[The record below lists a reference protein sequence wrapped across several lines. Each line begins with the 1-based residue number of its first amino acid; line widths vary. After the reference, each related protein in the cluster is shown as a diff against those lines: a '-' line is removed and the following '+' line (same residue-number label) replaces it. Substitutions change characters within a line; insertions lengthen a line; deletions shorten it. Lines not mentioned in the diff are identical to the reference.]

1 MMWQT
6 SRFAIDVSLPK
17 IMGIV
22 NLTPDS
28 FSDGGQRTS
37 DVEQI
42 RFAEKLLKEG
52 ADILDLGAESTR
64 PGSTPVPAG
73 EELAR
78 LAPVLREVVKWNVPI
93 SIDTYKPTV
102 MQTALDMGAD
112 IINDVWALRQKIDG
126 LCAEAVVA
134 QHTTCGVCL
143 MHMSGEPT
151 TMQQNPMQPDRAGGV
166 VVAVKD
172 FLSERSQSLARRGV
186 AKNRIVWDVGI
197 GFGKTPE
204 QNFELLA
211 KQAAFLPSGY
221 PLLCAWSRKSSLGKI
236 ILQSKDD
243 AAANR
248 IHASVAASVLAVE
261 RGARLVR
268 VHDVRATKDALL
280 VWTAA
285 RKQFDERFL

>member
-1 MMWQT
+1 VIWQT
-6 SRFAIDVSLPK
+6 SRFALDLTLPK

-28 FSDGGQRTS
+28 FSDGGQRSS
-37 DVEQI
+37 DAEQI
-42 RFAEKLLKEG
+42 RFAEKLLKDG
-52 ADILDLGAESTR
+52 ANILDLGAESTR

-78 LAPVLREVVKWNVPI
+78 LAPVLREVIKWNVPI
-93 SIDTYKPTV
+93 SIDTYKPIV

-112 IINDVWALRQKIDG
+112 IINDVWALRHEG
-126 LCAEAVVA
+126 AVEAVA
-134 QHTTCGVCL
+134 KHKTCGVCL
-143 MHMSGEPT
+143 MHMNGEPA
-151 TMQQNPMQPDRAGGV
+151 TMQANPMTGNV

-172 FLSERSQSLARRGV
+172 FLAERSQVLNKNKV

-197 GFGKTPE
+197 GFGKTVE

-211 KQAAFLPSGY
+211 KQASFLPSGY

-236 ILQSKDD
+236 MGMDKDVP
-243 AAANR
+243 ASER
-248 IHASVAASVLAVE
+248 MIASVAAAAIAIE

-268 VHDVRATKDALL
+268 AHDVLATRQALQ
-280 VWTAA
+280 VWAA
-285 RKQFDERFL
+285 AKKSFD

>member
-1 MMWQT
+1 MIWQT
-6 SRFAIDVSLPK
+6 SRFAIDLSLPK

-37 DVEQI
+37 DAEQI
-42 RFAEKLLKEG
+42 RFAEKLLKDG

-64 PGSTPVPAG
+64 PGSTPVPEG

-78 LAPVLREVVKWNVPI
+78 LAPVLREAIKWNVPL
-93 SIDTYKPTV
+93 SIDTYKPVV
-102 MQTALDMGAD
+102 MQAALDMGAD
-112 IINDVWALRQKIDG
+112 IINDVWALRHEGAVD
-126 LCAEAVVA
+126 VVA
-134 QHTTCGVCL
+134 KHKTCGVCL
-143 MHMSGEPT
+143 MHMNGEPA
-151 TMQQNPMQPDRAGGV
+151 TMQANPMTGNV

-172 FLSERSQSLARRGV
+172 FLAERSQVLNKNKV

-211 KQAAFLPSGY
+211 KQASFLPSGY

-236 ILQSKDD
+236 IGMDKDVP
-243 AAANR
+243 AEGR
-248 IHASVAASVLAVE
+248 MVASVAAAVLAVE

-268 VHDVRATKDALL
+268 VHDVWATRQALQ

-285 RKQFDERFL
+285 KKSFD

>member
-1 MMWQT
+1 
-6 SRFAIDVSLPK
+6 
-17 IMGIV
+17 MGIV

-37 DVEQI
+37 DAEQI
-42 RFAEKLLKEG
+42 RFAENLLKQG

-64 PGSTPVPAG
+64 PGSTPVPVG

-78 LAPVLREVVKWNVPI
+78 LAPVLREAIKWNVPI
-93 SIDTYKPTV
+93 SIDTYKPIV

-112 IINDVWALRQKIDG
+112 IINDVWALRHDG
-126 LCAEAVVA
+126 AVDA
-134 QHTTCGVCL
+134 IAKHKTCGVCI
-143 MHMSGEPT
+143 MHMSGEPA
-151 TMQQNPMQPDRAGGV
+151 TMQLAPMKVDRGGGV

-172 FLSERSQSLARRGV
+172 FLSERSQVLAKNKV

-236 ILQSKDD
+236 VAMDKDVP
-243 AAANR
+243 AEGR
-248 IHASVAASVLAVE
+248 MVASVAAAVLAIE

-268 VHDVRATKDALL
+268 VHDVLATRQALQ

-285 RKQFDERFL
+285 KKQFD

>member
-1 MMWQT
+1 MIWQT
-6 SRFAIDVSLPK
+6 SRFAIELVLPK

-28 FSDGGQRTS
+28 FSDGGQHASES
-37 DVEQI
+37 DAI
-42 RFAEKLLKEG
+42 RFAERLVEDG
-52 ADILDLGAESTR
+52 AEILDLGAESTR

-78 LAPVLREVVKWNVPI
+78 LAPVLREVLKWNIPI
-93 SIDTYKPTV
+93 SIDTYKPIV

-112 IINDVWALRQKIDG
+112 IINDVWALRHEG
-126 LCAEAVVA
+126 AVDVIA
-134 QHTTCGVCL
+134 KHKTCGICI

-151 TMQQNPMQPDRAGGV
+151 TMQLAPMRSDRAGGV
-166 VVAVKD
+166 VVTVKD
-172 FLSERSQSLARRGV
+172 FLSERSQILAKSKV

-197 GFGKTPE
+197 GFGKSPE

-211 KQAAFLPSGY
+211 KQASFLPSGY

-236 ILQSKDD
+236 IGHDKDNL
-243 AAANR
+243 ASER
-248 IHASVAASVLAVE
+248 VFASVAAAVLAVE

-268 VHDVRATKDALL
+268 VHDVLATKQALQ
-280 VWTAA
+280 VWLAA
-285 RKQFDERFL
+285 KKQFD

>member
-1 MMWQT
+1 MIWQT
-6 SRFAIDVSLPK
+6 SRFAIDLSLPK

-28 FSDGGQRTS
+28 FSDGGQFKNDS
-37 DVEQI
+37 DAIRYAEQAI
-42 RFAEKLLKEG
+42 KDG

-64 PGSTPVPAG
+64 PNSMPVPVG

-78 LAPVLREVVKWNVPI
+78 LAPVLREAVKWGVPI
-93 SIDTYKPTV
+93 SIDTYKPLV

-112 IINDVWALRQKIDG
+112 IINDVWALRHAG
-126 LCAEAVVA
+126 AVEVVA
-134 QHTTCGVCL
+134 KHLNCGVCI
-143 MHMSGEPT
+143 MHMNGEPA
-151 TMQQNPMQPDRAGGV
+151 TMQANPMTGNV

-172 FLSERSQSLARRGV
+172 FLSERSQLLAKNKV
-186 AKNRIVWDVGI
+186 ARNRIVWDVGI

-211 KQAAFLPSGY
+211 KQSSFLPSGY

-236 ILQSKDD
+236 IGQGKDEPVAD
-243 AAANR
+243 R
-248 IHASVAASVLAVE
+248 LAASITAVVLGVE

-268 VHDVRATKDALL
+268 VHDVVATKQALQ

-285 RKQFDERFL
+285 KKTFD

>member
-1 MMWQT
+1 
-6 SRFAIDVSLPK
+6 
-17 IMGIV
+17 MGIV

-37 DVEQI
+37 DAEQI
-42 RFAEKLLKEG
+42 RFAENLLKQG

-78 LAPVLREVVKWNVPI
+78 LAPVLREAIKWNVPI
-93 SIDTYKPTV
+93 SIDTYKPIV
-102 MQTALDMGAD
+102 MQAALDMGAD
-112 IINDVWALRQKIDG
+112 IINDVWALRHEG
-126 LCAEAVVA
+126 AVEIIA
-134 QHTTCGVCL
+134 KHKTCGVCI
-143 MHMSGEPT
+143 MHMNGEPT
-151 TMQQNPMQPDRAGGV
+151 TMQANPMTGHV

-172 FLSERSQSLARRGV
+172 FLAERSQVLNKNKV

-211 KQAAFLPSGY
+211 KQSSFLPSGY

-236 ILQSKDD
+236 MAMDKDVP
-243 AAANR
+243 AEGR
-248 IHASVAASVLAVE
+248 MVASVAAAVLAVE

-268 VHDVRATKDALL
+268 VHDVLATRQALQ
-280 VWTAA
+280 VWAA
-285 RKQFDERFL
+285 AKKQFD

>member
-1 MMWQT
+1 VIWQT
-6 SRFAIDVSLPK
+6 SRFAVDLTLPK

-28 FSDGGQRTS
+28 FSDGGQRTTDS
-37 DVEQI
+37 EQI
-42 RFAEKLLKEG
+42 RFAERLLKDG

-64 PGSTPVPAG
+64 PGSTPITAG

-78 LAPVLREVVKWNVPI
+78 LAPVLREVLKWDVPI
-93 SIDTYKPTV
+93 SIDTYKPIV

-112 IINDVWALRQKIDG
+112 IINDVWALRHEG
-126 LCAEAVVA
+126 AVDTVA
-134 QHTTCGVCL
+134 KHKTCGVCL
-143 MHMSGEPT
+143 MHMNGEPA
-151 TMQQNPMQPDRAGGV
+151 TMQANPMTGNV
-166 VVAVKD
+166 VVAVRD
-172 FLSERSQSLARRGV
+172 FLAQRSQILNKNKV

-211 KQAAFLPSGY
+211 KQSAFLPSGY

-236 ILQSKDD
+236 MGLGKDVP
-243 AAANR
+243 ASER
-248 IHASVAASVLAVE
+248 MVASVAAAVLAVE

-268 VHDVRATKDALL
+268 VHDVLATRQSLQ
-280 VWTAA
+280 VWMAA
-285 RKQFDERFL
+285 KKSFD

>member
-1 MMWQT
+1 VIWQT
-6 SRFAIDVSLPK
+6 SRFAIDLTLPK

-37 DVEQI
+37 DSEQI
-42 RFAEKLLKEG
+42 RFAEKLLKDG

-64 PGSTPVPAG
+64 PGSTPVTAG

-78 LAPVLREVVKWNVPI
+78 LAPVLREVLKWNVPI
-93 SIDTYKPTV
+93 SIDTYKPIV

-112 IINDVWALRQKIDG
+112 IINDVWALRFDG
-126 LCAEAVVA
+126 AVDVVA
-134 QHTTCGVCL
+134 KHKTCGVCL
-143 MHMSGEPT
+143 MHMNGEPA
-151 TMQQNPMQPDRAGGV
+151 TMQANPMTGNV

-172 FLSERSQSLARRGV
+172 FLAERSQVLNKNKVAR
-186 AKNRIVWDVGI
+186 NRIVWDVGI

-204 QNFELLA
+204 QNFEFLA
-211 KQAAFLPSGY
+211 KQASFLPSGY

-236 ILQSKDD
+236 IGLSKDVPASERMIASVT
-243 AAANR
+243 AAA
-248 IHASVAASVLAVE
+248 LAVE

-268 VHDVRATKDALL
+268 VHDVLATRQALQ

-285 RKQFDERFL
+285 KKQFE

>member
-1 MMWQT
+1 MIWQT
-6 SRFAIDVSLPK
+6 SRFAIDLALPK

-28 FSDGGQRTS
+28 FSDGGQHAS
-37 DVEQI
+37 DAVAI
-42 RFAEKLLKEG
+42 RFAEQLLEQG

-64 PGSTPVPAG
+64 PGSTPITAG

-78 LAPVLREVVKWNVPI
+78 LAPVLREAVKWNVPI
-93 SIDTYKPTV
+93 SIDTYKPIV

-112 IINDVWALRQKIDG
+112 IINDVWALRKEG
-126 LCAEAVVA
+126 AVEAVA
-134 QHTTCGVCL
+134 NHSSCGVCI
-143 MHMSGEPT
+143 MHMNGEPT
-151 TMQQNPMQPDRAGGV
+151 TMQLSPMQTGKAGGV
-166 VVAVKD
+166 VTAVKD
-172 FLSERSQSLARRGV
+172 FLSQRSQVLNKARV

-221 PLLCAWSRKSSLGKI
+221 PLLCAWSRKSSLGK
-236 ILQSKDD
+236 LLGHDKDVP
-243 AAANR
+243 AASR

-268 VHDVRATKDALL
+268 VHDVQATKDALL
-280 VWTAA
+280 LWAA
-285 RKQFDERFL
+285 AKKQFD

>member
-1 MMWQT
+1 LIWQT
-6 SRFAIDVSLPK
+6 SRFVLDLTLPK

-28 FSDGGQRTS
+28 FSDGGQRTT
-37 DVEQI
+37 DADQI
-42 RFAEKLLKEG
+42 RFAEGLLKDG

-64 PGSTPVPAG
+64 PGAISVPAG

-78 LAPVLREVVKWNVPI
+78 LAPVLREAVRWNVPI
-93 SIDTYKPTV
+93 SIDTYKSVV
-102 MQTALDMGAD
+102 MQAALDMGAD
-112 IINDVWALRQKIDG
+112 IINDIWALRHEGAID
-126 LCAEAVVA
+126 VVA
-134 QHTTCGVCL
+134 KHKTCGMCL
-143 MHMSGEPT
+143 MHMNGEPA
-151 TMQQNPMQPDRAGGV
+151 TMQLSPMLDGRVAGT

-172 FLSERSQSLARRGV
+172 FLSERSQLLAKNKV

-211 KQAAFLPSGY
+211 KQTSLLPLGY

-236 ILQSKDD
+236 IGQNKDD
-243 AAANR
+243 PANQR
-248 IHASVAASVLAVE
+248 LAASLTAATLAVE

-268 VHDVRATKDALL
+268 VHDVKATKHALQ

-285 RKQFDERFL
+285 KKQFD

>member
-1 MMWQT
+1 MIWQT
-6 SRFAIDVSLPK
+6 SRFALDLALPK

-28 FSDGGQRTS
+28 FSDGGQHAN
-37 DVEQI
+37 DAAAI
-42 RFAEKLLKEG
+42 RFAEHLLKQG

-64 PGSTPVPAG
+64 PGSTPISAG

-78 LAPVLREVVKWNVPI
+78 LAPVLREAVKWNVPI
-93 SIDTYKPTV
+93 SIDTYKPLV
-102 MQTALDMGAD
+102 MQSALDMGAD
-112 IINDVWALRQKIDG
+112 IINDVWALRKEG
-126 LCAEAVVA
+126 AVEAVA
-134 QHTTCGVCL
+134 KHNTCGVCI

-151 TMQQNPMQPDRAGGV
+151 TMQLSPMQTDRAGGV
-166 VVAVKD
+166 VTVVKD
-172 FLSERSQSLARRGV
+172 FLSERSQVLTKARV

-221 PLLCAWSRKSSLGKI
+221 PLLCAWSRKSSLGK
-236 ILQSKDD
+236 LLGHAKDVP
-243 AAANR
+243 AASR
-248 IHASVAASVLAVE
+248 IHASVAASLLAVE

-268 VHDVRATKDALL
+268 VHDVQATKDALL
-280 VWTAA
+280 LWTAA
-285 RKQFDERFL
+285 RKQFD

>member
-1 MMWQT
+1 VIWQT
-6 SRFAIDVSLPK
+6 SRFTLDLTLPK

-28 FSDGGQRTS
+28 FSDGGQRNS
-37 DVEQI
+37 DSEQI
-42 RFAEKLLKEG
+42 RFAENLLKQG

-78 LAPVLREVVKWNVPI
+78 LAPVLREAIRWNIPI
-93 SIDTYKPTV
+93 SIDTYKPIV

-112 IINDVWALRQKIDG
+112 IINDVWALRHAGAVD
-126 LCAEAVVA
+126 VVA
-134 QHTTCGVCL
+134 KHKTCGVCI
-143 MHMSGEPT
+143 MHMNGEPA
-151 TMQQNPMQPDRAGGV
+151 TMQLAPMQADRLGGV

-172 FLSERSQSLARRGV
+172 FLSERSQVLAKNKV
-186 AKNRIVWDVGI
+186 TKNRIVWDVGI
-197 GFGKTPE
+197 GFGKTPL

-211 KQAAFLPSGY
+211 KQSAFLPSGY

-236 ILQSKDD
+236 IGMDKDVP
-243 AAANR
+243 ASER
-248 IHASVAASVLAVE
+248 MVASVSAAVLAVE
-261 RGARLVR
+261 RGARLFR
-268 VHDVRATKDALL
+268 VHDVLPTKQALQ

-285 RKQFDERFL
+285 KKQFD

>member
-1 MMWQT
+1 MIWQT
-6 SRFAIDVSLPK
+6 SRFALDLTLPK

-37 DVEQI
+37 DSEQI
-42 RFAEKLLKEG
+42 RFAEKLLKDG

-64 PGSTPVPAG
+64 PGSTPVPEG

-78 LAPVLREVVKWNVPI
+78 LAPVLREAIKWNVPI
-93 SIDTYKPTV
+93 SIDTYKPVV
-102 MQTALDMGAD
+102 MQAALDMGAD
-112 IINDVWALRQKIDG
+112 IINDVWALRHEG
-126 LCAEAVVA
+126 AVDIVA
-134 QHTTCGVCL
+134 KHKTCGVCL
-143 MHMSGEPT
+143 MHMNGEPA
-151 TMQQNPMQPDRAGGV
+151 TMQANPMTGNV

-172 FLSERSQSLARRGV
+172 FLAERSQVLNKNKV

-211 KQAAFLPSGY
+211 KQASFLPSGY

-236 ILQSKDD
+236 IGMDKDVP
-243 AAANR
+243 AEGR
-248 IHASVAASVLAVE
+248 MVASVAAAVLAVE

-268 VHDVRATKDALL
+268 VHDVWATRQALQ

-285 RKQFDERFL
+285 KKSFD

>member
-1 MMWQT
+1 VIWQT
-6 SRFAIDVSLPK
+6 SRFVLDLTSPK

-28 FSDGGQRTS
+28 FSDGGERIS
-37 DVEQI
+37 DSEQI
-42 RFAEKLLKEG
+42 RFAENLLKQG

-78 LAPVLREVVKWNVPI
+78 LAPVLREAVKWNVPI
-93 SIDTYKPTV
+93 SIDTYKPIV

-112 IINDVWALRQKIDG
+112 IINDVWALRQEG
-126 LCAEAVVA
+126 AVETVA
-134 QHTTCGVCL
+134 KYKTCGMCI
-143 MHMSGEPT
+143 MHMNGEPT
-151 TMQQNPMQPDRAGGV
+151 TMQLEPMQVDRVGGV

-172 FLSERSQSLARRGV
+172 FLSERSQILAKNKI

-211 KQAAFLPSGY
+211 KQTAFLPSGY
-221 PLLCAWSRKSSLGKI
+221 PLLCAWSRKSSLGKVI
-236 ILQSKDD
+236 GHSKEDP
-243 AAANR
+243 ASER
-248 IHASVAASVLAVE
+248 LFASVAAVVLAVE

-268 VHDVRATKDALL
+268 VHDVLATKQALQ

-285 RKQFDERFL
+285 KKKFD